1 MAITINHCPTPATDT
16 NACRFLPGS
25 GTERTRAHNT
35 GIFGVRSPGVWQGSA
50 RCSRPRAARRRTSG
64 AVSRVSGPLRRRRG
78 ARGGVRTQSSGIS
91 APDPWRER
99 LAGVLGGPQQ
109 RRPRWERGP
118 PLRAV
123 FSRRAGFAGSRR
135 APRQCQPTTMPAL
148 DLNAGTRGPML
159 RAEPLH
165 DARRSLRACP
175 TSNVSSAGS

>member
-16 NACRFLPGS
+16 DAGRFLPGS
-25 GTERTRAHNT
+25 CTEPDAGTQHGYIRRPEPWCVARQCSVFSATCS
-35 GIFGVRSPGVWQGSA
+35 SPA
-50 RCSRPRAARRRTSG
+50 SG

-78 ARGGVRTQSSGIS
+78 ARGGVRTQSAGIS